1 MVKEDLLYGSRLDL
15 KIFRKKK
22 KTKHSY
28 ASLEPSKY
36 AN

>member
-22 KTKHSY
+22 KKHSY

>member
-22 KTKHSY
+22 KKTLLCEFRAIKIR
-28 ASLEPSKY
+28 
-36 AN
+36 